1 LNLLIVLSEN
11 KTIGNPEFLA
21 DSEILIIDVPP
32 KLRGSETENFVFKIR
47 NIIPFIEKSAVQKC
61 FSSVQPQFIMMSMY
75 VTEETIARPAT
86 ERETITGNRTTIAK
100 QYQF

>member
-47 NIIPFIEKSAVQKC
+47 NIIPFIENQLFKSA
-61 FSSVQPQFIMMSMY
+61 FHQFNLSL
-75 VTEETIARPAT
+75 
-86 ERETITGNRTTIAK
+86 
-100 QYQF
+100 